1 VQPSRTDSFGIT
13 YLEAWCNGVPVIGA
27 RAGGVPAVVRHGV
40 DGLLVPFGNVT
51 VLADAIDR
59 LLRDRVLAQ
68 ALGAAGRAR
77 VWRELT
83 WDAVYER
90 IRPLYTDHDH
100 RPSALRVTSIK
111 MRS

>member
-1 VQPSRTDSFGIT
+1 
-13 YLEAWCNGVPVIGA
+13 
-27 RAGGVPAVVRHGV
+27 
-40 DGLLVPFGNVT
+40 
-51 VLADAIDR
+51 
-59 LLRDRVLAQ
+59 VLAQ

-90 IRPLYTDHDH
+90 IRPLYTNHFQ
-100 RPSALRVTSIK
+100 RPLSLRVTSIK